1 MYICT
6 TRVGV
11 VGSLYRESQ
20 PSGENLSFH
29 NLISGLKTLGHEVSS
44 IVRRSPE
51 QPELRYKVSTGVKQ
65 LWEPGDRIAK
75 HRGIQNLYLVIVN
88 NLFPNF
94 SPRYMRDSPVPYLV
108 TIHNFRSICAAG
120 TLMKDGKFCDQCPTL
135 GAHRSI
141 VNKCYKDSMLATIP
155 LALNSVGGFVSNE
168 LLSAA
173 RRVVFH
179 SKAAMQIAVDF
190 GMDVRKAHYSPAYTV
205 LPDPTT
211 VIEAPQAGNFWV
223 AFGRLDKA
231 KGFRELIEHWPSKHP
246 LVVIGNGPEREN
258 LKKFAPSSVRFLE
271 AQDRTV
277 IAGFLKRARGMVFCW
292 PAVEGGIALSYQE
305 SIGLGCPVV
314 AKSGTTVAAGV
325 LEGETGL
332 VYSDRASLMS
342 CLDSLPS
349 RRTLQT
355 TLSKRFEEN
364 FSFTAWLER
373 WDKLLRDFSH

>member
-6 TRVGV
+6 MRVGV

-29 NLISGLKTLGHEVSS
+29 NLISGLDILGHEVTS

-51 QPELRYKVSTGVKQ
+51 QPKLGYKLSTGVKQ

-75 HRGIQNLYLVIVN
+75 HPGIQNLDLVIVH

-94 SPRYMRDSPVPYLV
+94 SPTYMRDSPVPYLA

-135 GAHRSI
+135 GVHRSI

-173 RRVVFH
+173 GRVVFH
-179 SKAAMQIAVDF
+179 SKSAMRIAVDF
-190 GMDVRKAHYSPAYTV
+190 GMDVRKAHYIPTYTV
-205 LPDPTT
+205 LPNPST
-211 VIEAPQAGNFWV
+211 VIEAPQAGRFWV

-231 KGFRELIEHWPSKHP
+231 KGFRELIDYWPSKHP
-246 LVVIGNGPEREN
+246 LVIIGDGPERED
-258 LKKFAPSSVRFLE
+258 LEKFAPSSVRFLG

-277 IAGFLKRARGMVFCW
+277 IAAFLKRARGMVFCS
-292 PAVEGGIALSYQE
+292 PAVEGGVALSYQE

-314 AKSGTTVAAGV
+314 AKSGTTVAAEV

-332 VYSDRASLMS
+332 VYSDRSSLIY
-342 CLDSLPS
+342 CLDSIPS
-349 RRTLQT
+349 RDTLQT
-355 TLSKRFEEN
+355 TLSSRFEEN
-364 FSFTAWLER
+364 FSITAWLKR
-373 WDKLLRDFSH
+373 WDKLLSDFSH